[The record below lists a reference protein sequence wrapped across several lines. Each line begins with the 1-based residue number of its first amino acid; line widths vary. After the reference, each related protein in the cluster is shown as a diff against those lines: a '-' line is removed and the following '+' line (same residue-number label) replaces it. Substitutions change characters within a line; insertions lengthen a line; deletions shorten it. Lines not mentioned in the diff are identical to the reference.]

1 MHFKKSFNLT
11 LGFLISAIKLEEP
24 VDRKIFFR
32 LTLQFNSSLSCAL
45 ESVSARLPPLFLI
58 LGMQRGTNYSFLKQ
72 TSGLK
77 K

>member
-11 LGFLISAIKLEEP
+11 LAFLISAIKLEEP
-24 VDRKIFFR
+24 DDLKIFFR
-32 LTLQFNSSLSCAL
+32 PTLQFNSGLSHAL
-45 ESVSARLPPLFLI
+45 ESVSVRLPPLFPI